1 MGRPKPRRALS
12 ASRFQEGSMNDRTS
26 AAPPVQFLGPEEL
39 AALERPALTH
49 IKSNTARPMSD
60 DFSDKQVKKGR
71 LLGQVWDEV
80 RGRLG
85 FRRDNEDDKGSR
97 KRSRSRKRDQDDQR
111 GREREREDVQMTDMP
126 DMKTAID
133 PPRDDMPSREEILAN
148 YHHLMASGFFSS
160 HAIQSTR
167 QPPPGSV
174 QQAAQQCAA
183 PPANLMDALSRAP
196 TPGGSVPPVPTHK
209 PPTPPGEPKSPS
221 KARFP
226 LKLQSPPGNPGAA
239 TYDELVASG
248 FFTPPLSAGTSPP
261 PTPFGAAPAPA
272 VPTGIMSRDY
282 LQPPRQTRGSRTGTP
297 STSCAASPIQSPASV
312 SSRGTKRAAAD
323 SNSDDEAEGGARDPP
338 TPKKKLRKSSS
349 RDIGLPSLRN
359 VASRRSLLSSR
370 RSVSGPHG
378 SGAGKDYNNLARRVL
393 GRLPRAGGRSSFD
406 SERGPASR
414 PGSAAR
420 NSTDESR
427 SPLQE
432 VQYSRVLRSRKISV
446 EEPHGVP
453 GVHRG
458 IPMVP
463 DIPEKFALHNNAENM
478 APALRSRY

>member
-1 MGRPKPRRALS
+1 MGRPKPRRAVS

-26 AAPPVQFLGPEEL
+26 AAPPVQFLGPDEL
-39 AALERPALTH
+39 AALERPILTCV
-49 IKSNTARPMSD
+49 KSNNARPMSD

-85 FRRDNEDDKGSR
+85 FRKDNEDDRGLR

-111 GREREREDVQMTDMP
+111 GRDRDREDVQMMDMP
-126 DMKTAID
+126 DPKKNVD

-148 YHHLMASGFFSS
+148 YHHLMASGFFTS

-167 QPPPGSV
+167 QPPPGAV
-174 QQAAQQCAA
+174 QQAAQQIAA

-196 TPGGSVPPVPTHK
+196 MPEDAVPP
-209 PPTPPGEPKSPS
+209 PPTPPAEPKSPLRA
-221 KARFP
+221 KFP
-226 LKLQSPPGNPGAA
+226 LKLQSPPGSPGAA

-248 FFTPPLSAGTSPP
+248 FFTPPLSAGASP
-261 PTPFGAAPAPA
+261 PTPFSAAPAPA

-297 STSCAASPIQSPASV
+297 SASCATSPIQSPASV

-323 SNSDDEAEGGARDPP
+323 SNSDDEVGAGARDPP

-378 SGAGKDYNNLARRVL
+378 AGAGKDYNRLARRVL
-393 GRLPRAGGRSSFD
+393 GRLPGAGGRSSFD
-406 SERGPASR
+406 SDRRAGSR

-432 VQYSRVLRSRKISV
+432 VQYARVLRSRKIAA
-446 EEPHGVP
+446 EELHVTPNGSK
-453 GVHRG
+453 GT
-458 IPMVP
+458 PMVP
-463 DIPEKFALHNNAENM
+463 DIPEKFALHDNVENLV
-478 APALRSRY
+478 PAMRSRY

>member
-39 AALERPALTH
+39 AALERPALTYA
-49 IKSNTARPMSD
+49 KSNNARPMSD

-85 FRRDNEDDKGSR
+85 FRKDNEDDRGLR

-111 GREREREDVQMTDMP
+111 GREREREDIQMMDMP
-126 DMKTAID
+126 DSRNNLD

-148 YHHLMASGFFSS
+148 YHHLMASGFFTS

-167 QPPPGSV
+167 QPPPGAV
-174 QQAAQQCAA
+174 QQAAQQIAA
-183 PPANLMDALSRAP
+183 PPADLMDALSRTPTSQGTAP
-196 TPGGSVPPVPTHK
+196 P
-209 PPTPPGEPKSPS
+209 PPTPPVEPRSPLRA
-221 KARFP
+221 KFP

-239 TYDELVASG
+239 TYEELVASG
-248 FFTPPLSAGTSPP
+248 FFTPPLSAGASP
-261 PTPFGAAPAPA
+261 PTPFGAAPSPA
-272 VPTGIMSRDY
+272 VPTGIVSKDH
-282 LQPPRQTRGSRTGTP
+282 LHPPRQTRGSRTGTP
-297 STSCAASPIQSPASV
+297 SASCATSPIQSPASV

-323 SNSDDEAEGGARDPP
+323 SNSDAEAGIGAHDSP
-338 TPKKKLRKSSS
+338 TPKKKLRKTSS
-349 RDIGLPSLRN
+349 RDIGLHSLRN

-378 SGAGKDYNNLARRVL
+378 AGAGKDYNKLARRVL
-393 GRLPRAGGRSSFD
+393 GRLPGAGGRSSFD
-406 SERGPASR
+406 LDRRAGSR

-420 NSTDESR
+420 NSTEESR

-432 VQYSRVLRSRKISV
+432 VQYARVLRSRKIAA
-446 EEPHGVP
+446 EEPHTTLNGNK
-453 GVHRG
+453 G
-458 IPMVP
+458 IPVVP
-463 DIPEKFALHNNAENM
+463 DIPHKFALHDNAENLV
-478 APALRSRY
+478 PAMRSRY

>member
-39 AALERPALTH
+39 AALERPALTYA
-49 IKSNTARPMSD
+49 KSNNARPMSD

-85 FRRDNEDDKGSR
+85 FRKDNEDDRGLR

-111 GREREREDVQMTDMP
+111 GREREREDIQMTDMP
-126 DMKTAID
+126 DSRNNLD

-148 YHHLMASGFFSS
+148 YHHLMASGFFTS

-167 QPPPGSV
+167 QPPPGAV
-174 QQAAQQCAA
+174 QQAAQQIAA
-183 PPANLMDALSRAP
+183 PPADLMDALSRTPTSQGTAP
-196 TPGGSVPPVPTHK
+196 P
-209 PPTPPGEPKSPS
+209 PPTPPVEPRSPLRA
-221 KARFP
+221 KFP

-239 TYDELVASG
+239 TYEELVASG
-248 FFTPPLSAGTSPP
+248 FFTPPLSAGASS
-261 PTPFGAAPAPA
+261 PTPS
-272 VPTGIMSRDY
+272 VPP
-282 LQPPRQTRGSRTGTP
+282 LPRQGSRTGTP
-297 STSCAASPIQSPASV
+297 SASCTTSPIQSPASV

-323 SNSDDEAEGGARDPP
+323 SNSDAEAGIGARDSP
-338 TPKKKLRKSSS
+338 TPKKKLRKTSS
-349 RDIGLPSLRN
+349 RDIGLHSLRN

-378 SGAGKDYNNLARRVL
+378 AGAGKDYNKLARRVL
-393 GRLPRAGGRSSFD
+393 GRLPGAGGRSSFD
-406 SERGPASR
+406 LDRRVGSR

-420 NSTDESR
+420 NSTEESR

-432 VQYSRVLRSRKISV
+432 VQYARVLRSRKIAA
-446 EEPHGVP
+446 EEPHTTLNGNK
-453 GVHRG
+453 G
-458 IPMVP
+458 IPVVP
-463 DIPEKFALHNNAENM
+463 DIPDKFALHDNTENLV
-478 APALRSRY
+478 PAMRSRY

>member
-1 MGRPKPRRALS
+1 
-12 ASRFQEGSMNDRTS
+12 MNDRTS

-49 IKSNTARPMSD
+49 IKSNNPRPMSD

-85 FRRDNEDDKGSR
+85 FRRDNEDDRGLR
-97 KRSRSRKRDQDDQR
+97 KRSRSRKRDQDDHR
-111 GREREREDVQMTDMP
+111 GREREREDVQMTDMSEP
-126 DMKTAID
+126 KTNVD
-133 PPRDDMPSREEILAN
+133 SPRDDMPSREEILAN

-174 QQAAQQCAA
+174 QQAAQQLAA
-183 PPANLMDALSRAP
+183 PPSNLMDALSRAP
-196 TPGGSVPPVPTHK
+196 SSHGAAPLSPTHK
-209 PPTPPGEPKSPS
+209 PPTSPTEPKSPS
-221 KARFP
+221 KAKFP
-226 LKLQSPPGNPGAA
+226 LKLHSPPGNPGAA
-239 TYDELVASG
+239 TYEELVASG
-248 FFTPPLSAGTSPP
+248 FFTPPLSAGASP

-272 VPTGIMSRDY
+272 VPTGVMSRDY

-323 SNSDDEAEGGARDPP
+323 SNSDDEAGAGARDPL

-393 GRLPRAGGRSSFD
+393 GRLPGAGGRGSFD
-406 SERGPASR
+406 LDRRAGSR

-432 VQYSRVLRSRKISV
+432 VQYARVLRSRKIAV
-446 EEPHGVP
+446 EEPHAVP
-453 GVHRG
+453 GVSKG

-463 DIPEKFALHNNAENM
+463 DIPEKFVLHDNCENI
-478 APALRSRY
+478 APAVRSRF